1 MKSLTKDKRI
11 QRTQRACKSCRRK
24 GRQRAQGTSTT
35 SERILELNPPLDV
48 PRHPAA
54 VLDLGEVGV
63 LGGHGVLLRLG
74 LPLHLYPTDE
84 ALQCEP
90 CRVCVLVCSL
100 RLLQRSHESH
110 VTMDENEN
118 VLVATKWSPSGHQV
132 VIRVNH
138 GTINDIDESTS
149 ATTRASP
156 TILWS
161 LLECTV
167 FISPLSLADQM
178 FHRGKS

>member
-63 LGGHGVLLRLG
+63 LGGHG
-74 LPLHLYPTDE
+74 LPLHLYPADE

-100 RLLQRSHESH
+100 RLLQRSH
-110 VTMDENEN
+110 
-118 VLVATKWSPSGHQV
+118 VAMKLYLWSPSGHQV